1 MNASDILKYGVSF
14 FQGTL
19 DGVPAAEWTTP
30 DVCGVW
36 SVKDIVGH
44 LASYENLLSDI
55 LVDFP
60 NVPSSVVQT
69 MMDPY
74 AWNDEMVASRR
85 DNSVEEVLAEYNAG
99 HARNMT
105 LIAKLTPEICR
116 EVGLL
121 PWYGAQYSLDDFLVY
136 SFYGHK
142 REHGAQ
148 VNVFK
153 DVLKQRSTLG
163 SQSSG

>member
-1 MNASDILKYGVSF
+1 MQASDILKYGTSF

-19 DGVPAAEWTTP
+19 DGVPDSEWSTP

-36 SVKDIVGH
+36 SVKDIVAH

-55 LVDFP
+55 LADFP
-60 NVPSSVVQT
+60 DVPSSVVQT

-85 DNSVEEVLAEYNAG
+85 DKTREEVLAEYNEG
-99 HARNMT
+99 HARNLM
-105 LIAKLTPEICR
+105 LIAKVTPDRCR

-121 PWYGAQYSLDDFLVY
+121 PWYGTEYSLDDFLVY

-153 DVLKQRSTLG
+153 DVLKQRAAMRSK
-163 SQSSG
+163 

>member
-1 MNASDILKYGVSF
+1 MQASAILKYGTSF
-14 FQGTL
+14 FQGAL
-19 DGVPAAEWTTP
+19 DGVPEAEWSTP

-44 LASYENLLSDI
+44 LASYENLLTEI
-55 LVDFP
+55 LTDFP
-60 NVPSSVVQT
+60 NVPPSVAQI

-74 AWNDEMVASRR
+74 TWNDEMVASRR
-85 DNSVEEVLAEYNAG
+85 DKTRAEVLAEYNEG
-99 HARNMT
+99 HARNMG
-105 LIAKLTPEICR
+105 LIAKVTPEVCR
-116 EVGLL
+116 EIGLL
-121 PWYGAQYSLDDFLVY
+121 PWYGAEYSLDDFLVY

-153 DVLKQRSTLG
+153 DVLKQRASMR
-163 SQSSG
+163 SQGGV

>member
-1 MNASDILKYGVSF
+1 MRASDILRYGTNF
-14 FQGTL
+14 FQGAL
-19 DGVPAAEWTTP
+19 DGVPDSEWSTP

-44 LASYENLLSDI
+44 LASYENLLSNI
-55 LVDFP
+55 LTDFP
-60 NVPSSVVQT
+60 SVPSSVVQT

-85 DNSVEEVLAEYNAG
+85 DKIPQETLTEYNEG
-99 HARNMT
+99 HTRNMA
-105 LIAKLTPEICR
+105 LIAKVTPEVCR

-121 PWYGAQYSLDDFLVY
+121 PWYGPEYSLDDFLVY

-153 DVLKQRSTLG
+153 DVLKQRAVIASKDG
-163 SQSSG
+163 E